1 MTQGASQQYVPHHF
15 CLSVGEEEEEEENS
29 EYQIS
34 EGSKSG
40 ASETV

>member
-15 CLSVGEEEEEEENS
+15 CLSVGEEEEEENS